1 MDIEGGKGKNQSHLL
16 IIIFMVHI
24 EESIYNADYL
34 VLSLHRAN
42 VTRSFDPLTIT
53 LLTIHLTSKNP
64 IHPRSVNSVTWAWN
78 IYLPG
83 ISYWNSSIPLSP

>member
-1 MDIEGGKGKNQSHLL
+1 MDTEGGKGKSVSFIND
-16 IIIFMVHI
+16 HI
-24 EESIYNADYL
+24 CNPHEDSIYHTDQT
-34 VLSLHRAN
+34 VLSLHKAN
-42 VTRSFDPLTIT
+42 VTRSRGPLAIT